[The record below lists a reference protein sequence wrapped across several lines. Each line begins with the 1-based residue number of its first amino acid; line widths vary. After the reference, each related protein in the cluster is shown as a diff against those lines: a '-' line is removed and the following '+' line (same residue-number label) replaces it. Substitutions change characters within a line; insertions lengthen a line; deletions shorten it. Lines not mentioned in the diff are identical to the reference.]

1 VVEAHGLSLNP
12 IKFLWVLV
20 LNMPSGTHTVLI
32 RNTYTNHTQAF
43 LKAHTMTT
51 RQ

>member
-1 VVEAHGLSLNP
+1 MSLNLNLNL

-20 LNMPSGTHTVLI
+20 LNMPSGIHTQHLHD
-32 RNTYTNHTQAF
+32 HTQAF